1 MKNIIRKSV
10 VAASLIL
17 AIAAGSFNAN
27 AQGRPVYDRS
37 VNRSIG
43 ITVENAIGTGYVI
56 TDQKGNVVLDGT
68 IKSGKTFFIATG
80 KLGKGVY
87 RFLIGGNI
95 FQEFIIK

>member
-1 MKNIIRKSV
+1 MKNILRKSF
-10 VAASLIL
+10 VAASFII

-43 ITVENAIGTGYVI
+43 ITVENATGTGYVI

-68 IKSGKTFFIATG
+68 ITGSKTFFIPTG
-80 KLGKGVY
+80 KLNKGVY
-87 RFLIGGNI
+87 RFQIGGNV

>member
-17 AIAAGSFNAN
+17 AIAASSFNAN

-68 IKSGKTFFIATG
+68 IKSSKTFFIPTG